1 MDIGIIGKYNM
12 KRTILALQPLLDN
25 EMAKLESD
33 YNVIKLWE
41 ANDPVSVIK
50 AKSNDIQAILSTY
63 NSSGVSERLISALP
77 NLEVIVQF
85 GVGYDNIDLQAAE
98 KHGVA
103 VTNTPDVLTDDTA
116 DVALFLMLN
125 VARRA
130 VEADMFVRVGRWHS
144 GAMPLSTSVSGK
156 TVGIVGLGK
165 IGKAIAKRAE
175 AFNTEIIYTARS
187 KKDVPYTYY
196 DDLGEMAQDSD
207 FLILACAGGAETQ
220 NLITY
225 NILEKLGSKGYIINI
240 SRGSVVNEE
249 DLLIALRNKTIAG
262 AGLDVFA
269 SEPNVPEEMIKMD
282 NVVLSPHVG
291 SATLETRAKMGQLVL
306 DNLNACFNGKPLLSP
321 VRLAS

>member
-1 MDIGIIGKYNM
+1 MR
-12 KRTILALQPLLDN
+12 RTILAFQPLLDN
-25 EMAKLESD
+25 EMRQLDRE
-33 YNVIKLWE
+33 YNVLKLWE
-41 ANDPVSVIK
+41 ANDPVSLIK
-50 AKSNDIQAILSTY
+50 KNANDIQAILSTY
-63 NSSGVSERLISALP
+63 NSSGVSDRLISALP
-77 NLEVIVQF
+77 NLEIIAQF

-103 VTNTPDVLTDDTA
+103 VTNTPNVLTDDTA

-144 GAMPLSTSVSGK
+144 GSMPLSTSISGK

-165 IGKAIAKRAE
+165 IGRAIAMRAQ
-175 AFNTEIIYTARS
+175 AFNTRIIYTSRY

-196 DDLGEMAQDSD
+196 DDLGKMAQDCN
-207 FLILACAGGAETQ
+207 FLILACAGGKETK

-225 NILEKLGSKGYIINI
+225 NILKKLGSKGYLINI

-249 DLLIALRNKTIAG
+249 DLLIALRNQAIAG

-269 SEPNVPEEMIKMD
+269 DEPNVPEEMIKMD

-291 SATLETRAKMGQLVL
+291 SATIETRSKMGQLVL
-306 DNLNACFNGKPLLSP
+306 DNLKAYFDGKPLLSP
-321 VRLAS
+321 VRLVS